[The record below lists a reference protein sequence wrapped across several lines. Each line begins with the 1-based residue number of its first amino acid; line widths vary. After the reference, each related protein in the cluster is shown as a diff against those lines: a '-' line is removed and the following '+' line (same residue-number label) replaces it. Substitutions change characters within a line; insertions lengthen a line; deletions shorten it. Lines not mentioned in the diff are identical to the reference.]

1 VVDDEVLA
9 VLAPALRQARRHLG
23 EVALAFLED
32 DADALRLTALQPP
45 LPMEV
50 PVSSRRL
57 VATGMGFSLHESFGS
72 A

>member
-1 VVDDEVLA
+1 MVDDEVTA
-9 VLAPALRQARRHLG
+9 VLARALRQTRRRFG
-23 EVALAFLED
+23 EVAPAFLED
-32 DADALRLTALQPP
+32 DADALGLAALQQP